1 MAESAENVVRAVE
14 ESVRKELSSLQPSP
28 DAVAAQPPKPQVE
41 RNKVVISIQDKDGA
55 KQFRIYMVCYA
66 DT

>member
-1 MAESAENVVRAVE
+1 MVRAVE
-14 ESVRKELSSLQPSP
+14 ESVRKELLSSLQSSP
-28 DAVAAQPPKPQVE
+28 DAAAAQPPKPQVE

-55 KQFRIYMVCYA
+55 KQFRIYVVCYA